1 MKKIIFLSFFI
12 WILFIKT
19 SVFPCSGIFG
29 ADGNHVFAG
38 NNEDYVNPM
47 TKIWVKPAGVNADG
61 KWKYDV
67 LLFGYDDFYP
77 QGGVNDQ
84 GLFFDGFALEPLT
97 VKDSTGKPFYKG
109 NLSEECMRTCATV
122 EEVITLFNNYN
133 RTFLEKAQLFFCD
146 KKGDSVII
154 EGDAIVR
161 KKGKFQIVTNFRQS
175 SIPPD
180 KITCSRYNIAK
191 EMMDQCRD
199 VSKEYF
205 LKVMAAVHQEGDWGG
220 TLYTNIHD
228 LKNGLIYL
236 YYFHDYSHEV
246 VLDLKKEF
254 KKGYHEYDLPS
265 LFQKNYAADNFLKNF
280 QLQKIITHPTIASEK
295 LNEYIGYYQS
305 AGYYRQGY
313 IPAEFAVFMVDN
325 KLYLSTAYMSGL
337 LLPESET
344 KFLFSNI
351 NTVNTSVSVE
361 FKKEASKKQT
371 AVINIPDQ
379 LSYTFE
385 RVPSDKWIPS
395 SHANTPEPKNYKS
408 IIKDIWLNEAEG
420 FALGNIFTRKASPA
434 FSFTLPVN
442 SQKIATDHPSQIMA
456 MRAPLEGAFGTG
468 NVTFQAAVLNIP
480 GSISSEKPGTIE
492 QTGAELYLNGL
503 KKIGSYHLLKSTEE
517 IKLKDGTKAFRAIF
531 HWYWTDEYP
540 LATILVFA
548 QKRGKWIYIAT
559 HSARDYKSIKG
570 ASSIAESLI
579 FK

>member
-1 MKKIIFLSFFI
+1 MKKIIYLSFFM

-29 ADGNHVFAG
+29 ADSNHVFAG
-38 NNEDYVNPM
+38 NNEDYFNPM
-47 TKIWVKPAGVNADG
+47 TKIWVKPAGGNADS
-61 KWKYDV
+61 KWKYGV
-67 LLFGYDDFYP
+67 LFFGYDNYFP

-84 GLFFDGFALEPLT
+84 GLFFDYFALDPLKVT
-97 VKDSTGKPFYKG
+97 KSLNKPYYAGGLIEK
-109 NLSEECMRTCATV
+109 CMRTCTTV
-122 EEVITLFNNYN
+122 EEVISIYDKYN
-133 RTFLEKAQLFFCD
+133 RSNFEKFQLFLCD
-146 KKGDSVII
+146 KTGNSAII
-154 EGDAIVR
+154 EGDDVIR
-161 KKGKFQIVTNFRQS
+161 KNGKYQIVTNFRQS
-175 SIPPD
+175 LTPPY
-180 KITCSRYNIAK
+180 KITCPRYLIAK
-191 EMMDQCRD
+191 EILDKRKD
-199 VSKEYF
+199 ISKESF
-205 LKVMAAVHQEGDWGG
+205 LEVMAAVHQEGDWGG

-254 KKGYHEYDLPS
+254 EKGYHEYDLPS

-280 QLQKIITHPTIASEK
+280 QQQKIITHPAIASEK
-295 LNEYIGYYQS
+295 LKEYIGYYQS
-305 AGYYRQGY
+305 SGYYRQGY
-313 IPAEFAVFMVDN
+313 IPAEFAVFMVNN
-325 KLYLSTAYMSGL
+325 KLFLSAAIMSGM

-361 FKKEASKKQT
+361 FKKEASGKQT
-371 AVINIPDQ
+371 AVINVPDQ
-379 LSYTFE
+379 LSYPFE

-395 SHANTPEPKNYKS
+395 LHANTPEPKNYKS
-408 IIKDIWLNEAEG
+408 IIKDIWINDAEG
-420 FALGNIFTRKASPA
+420 FALGDLFTRKATPA

-456 MRAPLEGAFGTG
+456 MRAPLKGSFGIG

-480 GSISSEKPGTIE
+480 DSISSEKTGTIE
-492 QTGAELYLNGL
+492 QLGAELYLSGL

-531 HWYWTDEYP
+531 HWYWTDESP

-548 QKRGKWIYIAT
+548 QKGERWVYIAT
-559 HSARDYKSIKG
+559 HSARDYMSIRG

-579 FK
+579 FQ